1 MERLTDKTLAA
12 ALKRNNEKLQDM
24 GIEPPMSDLRYVK
37 LAEYEDVEELMEQSQ
52 PKPMQWQGSLMK
64 NFLRKE

>member
-1 MERLTDKTLAA
+1 MTRLTDKHTAA
-12 ALKRNNEKLQDM
+12 ELKRNCDGLRAA
-24 GIEPPMSDLRYVK
+24 GIDPPMSDLRYIR

>member
-1 MERLTDKTLAA
+1 MERLTDKALAA
-12 ALKRNNEKLQDM
+12 ALKRNKGKLQDM
-24 GIEPPMSDLRYVK
+24 GIGPPMSDLRYVK